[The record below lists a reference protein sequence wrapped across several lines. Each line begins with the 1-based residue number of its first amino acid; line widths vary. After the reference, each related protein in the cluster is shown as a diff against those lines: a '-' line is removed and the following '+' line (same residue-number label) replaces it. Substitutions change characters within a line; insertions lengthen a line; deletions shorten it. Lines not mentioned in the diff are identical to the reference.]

1 MSDLVSHFRYR
12 IRTTGGAN
20 GKMQL
25 RYVISKLLLIFLS
38 TNLCKTFLIPKL
50 NQNSPNDPLRSD
62 EADDGNLNTKRESF
76 WDLMELEPSKKSS
89 KYVLT

>member
-1 MSDLVSHFRYR
+1 MSHLVSHFRYR
-12 IRTTGGAN
+12 IRTTGGVN

-25 RYVISKLLLIFLS
+25 RHAISKLLLIFLS
-38 TNLCKTFLIPKL
+38 TDLCETFLIPKL
-50 NQNSPNDPLRSD
+50 NQKPPNEPLRSD
-62 EADDGNLNTKRESF
+62 EADGGNLNTKRESF